1 MSVVVFFIALTI
13 VLGCAGFVIGGRM
26 ALRAPVRCSKSSPP
40 QSLTSAGRSSKV
52 VS

>member
-1 MSVVVFFIALTI
+1 MSVFAFFLVLAI
-13 VLGCAGFVIGGRM
+13 VLGSAGFVIGGRM
-26 ALRAPVRCSKSSPP
+26 ALKAPVKCSKKSLP